1 MVEYPIDE
9 ACTLL
14 ENNFNQASANLN
26 QIQEDLYF
34 LKAQITTTE
43 VNIAR
48 VFNFDVKQRRKAKLS
63 APTTQS

>member
-9 ACTLL
+9 ATALL
-14 ENNFNQASANLN
+14 ENNFNQANANLN

-48 VFNFDVKQRRKAKLS
+48 VFNFDVKQRRKAKL
-63 APTTQS
+63 ANAQQ